1 MHHGLNHLA
10 QKREK
15 VGLVLTGARIE
26 EGERRRRSTSCS
38 GGEVGAAHVEK
49 GVAGV
54 GVGEERPEE
63 APGGEAELVRC
74 PAGAPVWR
82 SGVAAAAQSGGTAE
96 LRCCGG

>member
-10 QKREK
+10 QRLEK

-26 EGERRRRSTSCS
+26 EGDRRRRATSCS
-38 GGEVGAAHVEK
+38 GGEVRAAHVEK

-63 APGGEAELVRC
+63 APGAEAELVRC
-74 PAGAPVWR
+74 
-82 SGVAAAAQSGGTAE
+82 SAE

>member
-1 MHHGLNHLA
+1 M
-10 QKREK
+10 K

-49 GVAGV
+49 GAAGV

-63 APGGEAELVRC
+63 APGAEEELVRC
-74 PAGAPVWR
+74 SAGAPVWR

-96 LRCCGG
+96 LRCCDS